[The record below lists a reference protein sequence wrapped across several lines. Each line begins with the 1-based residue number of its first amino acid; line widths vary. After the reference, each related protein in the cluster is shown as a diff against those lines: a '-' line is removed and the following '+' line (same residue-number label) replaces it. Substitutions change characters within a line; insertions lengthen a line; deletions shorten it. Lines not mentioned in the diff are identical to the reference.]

1 MFRPDDTIEL
11 EIWRAGEV
19 FTVNLTLQ
27 QLEATPPVAA
37 IMDEFDDEPE
47 LEQWQ
52 EIPEGRSGH
61 GEIYRKFEDVGFT
74 LSTVTGPGP
83 GSPHIFIQRV
93 FTGSEAHHRG
103 VQIGSVLHEITDV
116 REAIVTSV
124 EDIILYI

>member
-1 MFRPDDTIEL
+1 
-11 EIWRAGEV
+11 
-19 FTVNLTLQ
+19 
-27 QLEATPPVAA
+27 
-37 IMDEFDDEPE
+37 MDEFDDEPE

-93 FTGSEAHHRG
+93 FPGSEAHHRG
-103 VQIGSVLHEITDV
+103 VQIGSELLEINV
-116 REAIVTSV
+116 VSAESIRSEEHTSELQSRGQLV
-124 EDIILYI
+124 FRLLLEKKKLSLNL